1 MADDDLVPVKGRLNA
16 ATILLVD
23 DTPYFRALLCNFLE
37 PLGIGK
43 LLEARNGKE
52 ALGHIAREHVD
63 LVVCDWKMPEMD
75 GLELLRHVRCH
86 PDWAGMPFI
95 MITGQADKHV
105 VVESVRLKVTDF
117 LVKPVDAKTLARKVA
132 KALAAPPPSAEA
144 LERVCAAP
152 PEVIS
157 DTPADPTAD
166 VPADD
171 DASAPQPGPEPDPQP

>member
-52 ALGHIAREHVD
+52 ALGHIARERVD

-75 GLELLRHVRCH
+75 GLDLLRHVRCH

-132 KALAAPPPSAEA
+132 KARSAPPPPADA
-144 LERVCAAP
+144 LERACAAP
-152 PEVIS
+152 PEIA
-157 DTPADPTAD
+157 DTPPDMPE
-166 VPADD
+166 D
-171 DASAPQPGPEPDPQP
+171 DAAPDPQPDPEP

>member
-1 MADDDLVPVKGRLNA
+1 MADDDLVPVKGRLSA

-23 DTPYFRALLCNFLE
+23 DTPYFRTLLCNFLD
-37 PLGIGK
+37 PLGLGK

-52 ALGHIAREHVD
+52 ALGHIARERVD
-63 LVVCDWKMPEMD
+63 LIVCDWKMPEMD

-86 PDWAGMPFI
+86 PDWNSIPFI

-132 KALAAPPPSAEA
+132 KALAAPPP
-144 LERVCAAP
+144 
-152 PEVIS
+152 
-157 DTPADPTAD
+157 PADEVARACATSPAAEDTAGED
-166 VPADD
+166 LP
-171 DASAPQPGPEPDPQP
+171 PDLTPDSGAER